1 MDKVSLNFYSVTM
14 MSRLTNFFF
23 TASLIFTPVVSAQ
36 EIADDFKVAVVD
48 IQQVFKSYYK
58 TALTQKE
65 IDRERARIQK
75 LDHEARL
82 EMKRSEDQ
90 VRVLSKQLTEGE
102 ISPEESAKIQSQ
114 REMIINQLRRYNDE
128 RDIRYQNA
136 NRDLDDQMK
145 SKMRGLLDE
154 IRTLVKQH
162 AKNENYA
169 IVFDRSGTNTNQVP
183 ALIYGKN
190 MTNITAVLMQ
200 QLNKEEPKKSFSR

>member
-128 RDIRYQNA
+128 RNIRYQNA

-183 ALIYGKN
+183 ALMYGKN

>member
-1 MDKVSLNFYSVTM
+1 

-128 RDIRYQNA
+128 RNIRYQNA

-183 ALIYGKN
+183 ALMYGKN

>member
-1 MDKVSLNFYSVTM
+1 MNKVSLYFYSVTM

-102 ISPEESAKIQSQ
+102 ISPEERAKIQSQ
-114 REMIINQLRRYNDE
+114 REMIINRLRRYNDE
-128 RDIRYQNA
+128 RNIRYQNA

-154 IRTLVKQH
+154 IRTLVKHH

-183 ALIYGKN
+183 ALMYGKN
-190 MTNITAVLMQ
+190 MTNITAVLMKKI
-200 QLNKEEPKKSFSR
+200 NKEQPKKSFSK

>member
-1 MDKVSLNFYSVTM
+1 M